1 MNLARQWDEAFEKK
15 LNEYLKA
22 HLPELIS
29 KTASPEYEIEI
40 RERIVR
46 VEEALKNQGDFLN
59 KMLAFIEKRFEQ
71 VDKRFEQVDRRME
84 SFERR
89 LEKLDQRMWTLTI
102 LVLASVL
109 IPIILKIFFK

>member
-71 VDKRFEQVDRRME
+71 VDKRME
-84 SFERR
+84 SFEKR